1 MNEEI
6 LKLIYNY
13 SKNNKIIDKE
23 YIEKLVEIYIDYYDV
38 NSYVFNRINYQ
49 SVSQDNQTNI
59 AGYSYNNK
67 TIYIFTNRFM
77 QEIERKSNLSKYVP
91 INQFVFLKNV
101 ELTHIILHELE
112 HVLQAKIM
120 TEKQTIES
128 EILKLS
134 GISKSTEI
142 ISLKL
147 RNSGL
152 DYDLIKKVLKCKL
165 NKYYEFYNYAPPER
179 LADFNAHKKMV
190 NILSPI
196 QKSIPKIYDGEVI
209 KMGQI
214 KIKGY
219 MYNNEIVSPTRL
231 FLIQQGEEHS
241 LSNFDWYDK
250 DTKISLI
257 KSKKNY
263 DEDERMKLGLP
274 IDEKEYKKE
283 DKKIKRLLSRL

>member
-6 LKLIYNY
+6 LKIIYDY
-13 SKNNKIIDKE
+13 SRNNKIIDKRFVDKIISL
-23 YIEKLVEIYIDYYDV
+23 YSSYYDIDKYIKHV
-38 NSYVFNRINYQ
+38 EYKNISE
-49 SVSQDNQTNI
+49 DNENNI
-59 AGYSYNNK
+59 AGYSYRNK
-67 TIYIFTNRFM
+67 EIYIFTNRFIE
-77 QEIERKSNLSKYVP
+77 EIERKSNLSKYVP

-152 DYDLIKKVLKCKL
+152 DSDLIKKVLKCKL

-250 DTKISLI
+250 DTKVSLI

-263 DEDERMKLGLP
+263 DEYERMKLGLP